1 MDMTLAPLLRYL
13 PDWVGRELESFPS
26 GQQGQITE
34 LRLRRDKPVTLCL
47 GGRYS
52 PLCGRRL
59 TFRELEQT
67 ILRFCDYSMQSCQ
80 EQLRQGYI
88 ALPGGHRVGV
98 CGQAVYRQGKLFC
111 LEEIG
116 FANLRLARPITGLAR
131 PVLAPFFPWKQPPS
145 LLLAGEPGSGKTT
158 LARDLARSFSV
169 GELTSGVPVAV
180 IDSRGELGGCP
191 DFLGDNADLFSGYSK
206 TDAMEIALRTMA
218 PRVMVCDEI
227 GGEEETP
234 LLRRCF
240 QSGVSVIATAHAC
253 CPEELFDRPE
263 LGTLLA
269 HGCFDGLVM
278 LDSRTPSVPK
288 TILLKK
294 ELTR

>member
-1 MDMTLAPLLRYL
+1 MDQTLSPLLHYL
-13 PDWVGRELESFPS
+13 PDWVAQELDRLPLK
-26 GQQGQITE
+26 QQGEITE
-34 LRLRRDKPVTLCL
+34 LRLRRDKPVGLCL
-47 GGRYS
+47 GGGYPS
-52 PLCGRRL
+52 LSSRRL
-59 TFRELEQT
+59 TPWELEQT
-67 ILRFCDYSMQSCQ
+67 LLRFCDYSMQSCQ

-98 CGQAVYRQGKLFC
+98 CGQAVYRQGKFFC
-111 LEEIG
+111 LEEIQS
-116 FANLRLARPITGLAR
+116 ANLRIARPITGLAE
-131 PVLAPFFPWKQPPS
+131 PVLACFFPWKQPPS

-158 LARDLARSFSV
+158 LARDLARCLSV
-169 GELTSGVPVAV
+169 GGLAPGVPVAV
-180 IDSRGELGGCP
+180 IDPRGELGGCP

-240 QSGVSVIATAHAC
+240 QSGVSVIATAHAAA
-253 CPEELFDRPE
+253 PDQLFSRPVLGEL
-263 LGTLLA
+263 LKA
-269 HGCFDGLVM
+269 GCFDGLV
-278 LDSRTPSVPK
+278 LLSSQHPSKPQ
-288 TILLKK
+288 TILYQK